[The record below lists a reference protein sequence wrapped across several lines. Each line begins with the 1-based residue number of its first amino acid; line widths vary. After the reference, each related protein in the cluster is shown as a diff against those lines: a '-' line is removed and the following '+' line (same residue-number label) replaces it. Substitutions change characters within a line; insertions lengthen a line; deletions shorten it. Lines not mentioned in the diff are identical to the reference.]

1 MARIGKYFILPLL
14 LFPLFTYGQR
24 NVREAYIQKYK
35 DIAIRQMNLYKI
47 PASIILAQ
55 ACLESANG
63 TSRLAVKGNNHFGI
77 KCNNWKGRKI
87 YHDDDKKGECFRKY
101 TTAEDSFKDHSDF
114 LRNSRRYS
122 SLFDLDPKDY
132 KGWAYGLKAAGYA
145 TDKRY
150 PQLLI
155 EIIED
160 YQLYKYDSPL
170 TQEKGGKMTER
181 RRRRLERKEAKA
193 AKVAKV
199 AAGMPFNGIRA
210 ESISREELFSETV
223 KVYSRALKRVIY
235 KNNGVSFIIAT
246 GAESYRELAKEYN
259 LFTGELLKFN
269 DLENVAVNAEEKI
282 EAGSIVY
289 IARKKCV
296 SKSGNYT
303 VKEGD
308 TPYSISQKAGI
319 RLKSLCKLNRIG
331 YDSTLVP
338 GTRIKLKKR

>member
-35 DIAIRQMNLYKI
+35 DIAIRQMNLYNI
-47 PASIILAQ
+47 PASIIIAQ

-77 KCNNWKGRKI
+77 KCNNGWKGGKI
-87 YHDDDKKGECFRKY
+87 YHNDDKKGECFRKY
-101 TTAEDSFKDHSDF
+101 MTAEDSFKDHSEF
-114 LRNSRRYS
+114 LKNGRRYS

-132 KGWAYGLKAAGYA
+132 KAWAYGLKAAGYA

-155 EIIED
+155 GIIED
-160 YQLYKYDSPL
+160 YQLYKYDNPL
-170 TQEKGGKMTER
+170 PQEKGSKKTER
-181 RRRRLERKEAKA
+181 RKRRLERKEAK
-193 AKVAKV
+193 KG
-199 AAGMPFNGIRA
+199 AGKQFNGTKP
-210 ESISREELFSETV
+210 ESIGMEELFSETV
-223 KVYSRALKRVIY
+223 RVYSRALKRFIY

-246 GAESYRELAKEYN
+246 GEENYRELAKEYN

-269 DLENVAVNAEEKI
+269 DLDNVTFDAEKRI
-282 EAGSIVY
+282 EAGTIVY
-289 IARKKCV
+289 IARKKRG

-319 RLKSLCKLNRIG
+319 RLKNLCKMNGIG
-331 YDSTLVP
+331 YNSTLTP
-338 GTRIKLKKR
+338 GIQIKLKKR